1 MFPLKICAPRPGP
14 PLKTVGSESGDLVPL
29 IHVPKFRDR
38 LMNMGQLFTRLSGVV
53 CTKEPH
59 REPTASRDPTCPSQE
74 ARRAGWESGHM
85 TAMAEKAS
93 VFGFF

>member
-1 MFPLKICAPRPGP
+1 MFLCRFVLP
-14 PLKTVGSESGDLVPL
+14 PSKTVGSESGDLVPL

-53 CTKEPH
+53 CTKEPL
-59 REPTASRDPTCPSQE
+59 REPTASRDPAWPSQE
-74 ARRAGWESGHM
+74 ARRAGWELGHM
-85 TAMAEKAS
+85 TAMTEKAS